1 MTTIRILSLHNMV
14 RDEIDKES
22 LDMYHRVTYHVLTM
36 MSHDYSGTLLNG
48 YSSVDT
54 VHLKT
59 LPL

>member
-14 RDEIDKES
+14 RDEVDKEG
-22 LDMYHRVTYHVLTM
+22 LDMYLRVTYHMLTM
-36 MSHDYSGTLLNG
+36 MSHDYSETLLNG
-48 YSSVDT
+48 YPSVDT